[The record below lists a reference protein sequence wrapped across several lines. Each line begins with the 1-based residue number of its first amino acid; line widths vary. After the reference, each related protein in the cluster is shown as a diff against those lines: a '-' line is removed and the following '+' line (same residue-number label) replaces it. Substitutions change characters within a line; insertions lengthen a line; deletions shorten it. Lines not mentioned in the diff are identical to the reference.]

1 MVRGISIG
9 TRCSGTKT
17 KTKGNAVQASCQ
29 EVAEVAVSY
38 LSEFLRGSLS
48 SLLQLVSPCW
58 KGPGAEGFFPCAALI
73 LVVVLSWKLLSGAGC
88 LLPGVVPSSWLGKCS
103 DISLQPPGRGGARYF
118 EVIKLLADRLLEVH
132 VDRFVSP
139 YWVGPGRGAL
149 PSPCA
154 ALSLLILPWFFLAQ
168 DGCFPLLHACRGLA
182 VWNCT
187 LIAREA
193 RARPKAKAN
202 GGGKCAG
209 AGDDA

>member
-1 MVRGISIG
+1 M
-9 TRCSGTKT
+9 
-17 KTKGNAVQASCQ
+17 
-29 EVAEVAVSY
+29 AVSC
-38 LSEFLRGSLS
+38 LFEFFGGSLS

-103 DISLQPPGRGGARYF
+103 DISLQPPGRDVARYF
-118 EVIKLLADRLLEVH
+118 EVVKFVANKLLDVE

-154 ALSLLILPWFFLAQ
+154 ALSLLVPSWFILAHG
-168 DGCFPLLHACRGLA
+168 GCFPLRHACRGVA

-187 LIAREA
+187 LNRNAATAYEHEVISRAIELGAAILMEKRKAREA
-193 RARPKAKAN
+193 RAHPKAKGIA
-202 GGGKCAG
+202 GGKG
-209 AGDDA
+209 AGVGEEA